1 VTIIDWV
8 IVAILLISTFEG
20 LRRGLISAVF
30 SLGGLILGFILAARF
45 WPAFQPILQ
54 RFIHEAWVVELV
66 SYLLVILIVVV
77 AMSVLGH
84 LLRRTAHAIGLGW
97 IDRILGGA
105 FGLLRGALLVVLGF
119 IIVAA
124 FYPSA
129 SWTRNS
135 RIAPFFLTTAQR
147 AMRSAPTAAASR
159 VVLGAQ
165 QLQQQTRSWW

>member
-1 VTIIDWV
+1 VTVLDWV
-8 IVAILLISTFEG
+8 IVAILVISTLEG

-45 WPAFQPILQ
+45 WPVFMPILQ
-54 RFIHEAWVVELV
+54 RFIHQSWVAELV
-66 SYLLVILIVVV
+66 SYLLVIMIVVV

-84 LLRRTAHAIGLGW
+84 LLRRTARAIGLGW
-97 IDRILGGA
+97 LDRLLGGA

-124 FYPSA
+124 FYPAA
-129 SWTRNS
+129 SWTQNS
-135 RIAPFFLTTAQR
+135 RIAPFFLFTAQR
-147 AMRSAPTAAASR
+147 AMRSAPAAAASR

-165 QLQQQTRSWW
+165 QLQQQTRSWR

>member
-1 VTIIDWV
+1 MTVIDWV
-8 IVAILLISTFEG
+8 IVAILVISTFEG

-45 WPAFQPILQ
+45 WPAFQPLLQ
-54 RFIHEAWVVELV
+54 RCIHEAWAVELA

-77 AMSVLGH
+77 AMSILGH

-165 QLQQQTRSWW
+165 QLEQQTRSWW

>member
-1 VTIIDWV
+1 VTVLDWV
-8 IVAILLISTFEG
+8 IVAILVISTLEG

-45 WPAFQPILQ
+45 WPVFMPILQ
-54 RFIHEAWVVELV
+54 RFLHQAWITELV
-66 SYLLVILIVVV
+66 SYLLVIMIVVV

-84 LLRRTAHAIGLGW
+84 LLRRTAHAIGFGW
-97 IDRILGGA
+97 LDRLLGGA

-124 FYPSA
+124 FYPAA
-129 SWTRNS
+129 SWTQNS
-135 RIAPFFLTTAQR
+135 RIAPFFLSTAQR
-147 AMRSAPTAAASR
+147 AMRSAPAAAASR

-165 QLQQQTRSWW
+165 QLQQQARSWR